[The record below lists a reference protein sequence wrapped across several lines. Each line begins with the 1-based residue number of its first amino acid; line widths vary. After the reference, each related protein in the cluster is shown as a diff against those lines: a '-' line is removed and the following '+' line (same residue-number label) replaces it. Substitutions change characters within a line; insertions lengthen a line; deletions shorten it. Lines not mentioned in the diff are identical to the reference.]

1 MQPSIVEQQSEAP
14 PLLFW
19 LKKGDLVINL
29 IVMVLV
35 WLFSQFNYHLLNYL
49 QHGFKNIF
57 MTVIVTSIT
66 HIIAQFSGAAIYE
79 KFGLKTAMSLSFGL
93 SGFGGIFMY
102 IYGLSHQDSQIF
114 TVLIFMM
121 KFGMSSA
128 TNLCY
133 IGHKG
138 CFPTLFATSSFGYC
152 NFLGRVV
159 SMGSSVS
166 A

>member
-1 MQPSIVEQQSEAP
+1 
-14 PLLFW
+14 
-19 LKKGDLVINL
+19 
-29 IVMVLV
+29 
-35 WLFSQFNYHLLNYL
+35 
-49 QHGFKNIF
+49 

-166 A
+166 AQLSQSYSTGLFAISSTLGAFIVLNLRKIKESDYKYEAETEPQSQKKQQKLKDN

>member
-1 MQPSIVEQQSEAP
+1 M
-14 PLLFW
+14 
-19 LKKGDLVINL
+19 
-29 IVMVLV
+29 
-35 WLFSQFNYHLLNYL
+35 
-49 QHGFKNIF
+49 QHGFENIF

-66 HIIAQFSGAAIYE
+66 HIIAQFSGAVFYE
-79 KFGLKTAMSLSFGL
+79 MYGLKTAMCLSFGL
-93 SGFGGIFMY
+93 SGFGGIAMY
-102 IYGLSHQDSQIF
+102 LFGLSHQNSVLF

-121 KFGMSSA
+121 KFGISSA

-152 NFLGRVV
+152 NFFSRLV
-159 SMGSSVS
+159 SMGSPVS